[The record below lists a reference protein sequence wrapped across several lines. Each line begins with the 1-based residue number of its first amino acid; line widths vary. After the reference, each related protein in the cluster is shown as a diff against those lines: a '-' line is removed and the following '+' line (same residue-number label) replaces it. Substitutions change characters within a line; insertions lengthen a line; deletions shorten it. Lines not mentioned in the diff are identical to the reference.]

1 MAKINYSIVQAIA
14 AAVLFGASIPFLKL
28 LLINIG
34 PIYAAAYL
42 YLGSSLIYLFYRITK
57 LINKNTP
64 AYDDRLR
71 INDLPWLAGAILTGG
86 IAAPI
91 ALALGLRSTLAAT
104 ASLLLNFEIVAT
116 VLLAGFLFGERL
128 GKRVWAA
135 AILIFIAGLTLTL
148 AGSSNY
154 HITVGSL
161 GILIACFFWGMDN
174 NLTRKIS
181 LRNPLVITS
190 LKGLFGGACSLIL
203 AIFLG
208 GSPPSM
214 ATALRVMLIGLF
226 CYGCSIS
233 FYILTMRNLGA
244 ARASAYFASA
254 PFAGALISFILFK
267 QFPNEITLLSFFLM
281 LAGIILL
288 ISEKHQHV
296 HFHGSIEHDHL
307 HDREDMEHLHQH

>member
-42 YLGSSLIYLFYRITK
+42 YLGSSLIYLFYRLTK

-128 GKRVWAA
+128 GKRVWTAV
-135 AILIFIAGLTLTL
+135 ILIFIAGLTLTL
-148 AGSSNY
+148 AGSINY

-226 CYGCSIS
+226 CYGGSIS

-244 ARASAYFASA
+244 ARASAYFA
-254 PFAGALISFILFK
+254 
-267 QFPNEITLLSFFLM
+267 
-281 LAGIILL
+281 
-288 ISEKHQHV
+288 
-296 HFHGSIEHDHL
+296 
-307 HDREDMEHLHQH
+307 